1 MAKGGFPL
9 PNIAAKKI
17 CAKFREK
24 TFHTY
29 FHLKNRAKMFV
40 ITEKN
45 DCFE

>member
-17 CAKFREK
+17 CEK

-29 FHLKNRAKMFV
+29 FHLKNRAKIFV